1 MVCSAEQSR
10 INGAKSKGAITE
22 RGKAIASRNATK
34 HGLLAQQ
41 PPLLASEDLETFQG
55 LLQSLVDEY
64 EPLGAIE
71 WHLVQTIA
79 MCIQR
84 QYRLWGAEAALGNA
98 QLLPPVSPPWTDQ
111 NYPTQKQPEHNEHW
125 SHYHPVNLAKEKKLL
140 RWYCDRHPQRYYP
153 TERRS
158 KYFADIW
165 QEWVESNTRDLER
178 VKDEYPTDGIPGK
191 PDSVLAI
198 ANAKRYN
205 TRFYDWLRDLYQEDH
220 PYADTHFYCISLEAA
235 NVPKSKDSW
244 EYYRARHAVVLDKF
258 QKRIERIEQI
268 EEEIEQEKER
278 HQQELAV
285 YREQTTSPI
294 SQQVLLLS
302 RYESHIAKQLKE
314 AIAQLQFLQSQRETK
329 GSIGSFGK
337 IPQ

>member
-1 MVCSAEQSR
+1 MVCSSEQSR
-10 INGAKSKGAITE
+10 INGTKSKGAVTA

-34 HGLLAQQ
+34 HGLLAKQ

-71 WHLVQTIA
+71 WCLVQTIA

-84 QYRLWGAEAALGNA
+84 QHRLWGAEAALGNA
-98 QLLPPVSPPWTDQ
+98 QLLPPVSSSLTAQ
-111 NYPTQKQPEHNEHW
+111 KYPTHKQPEHNEHW

-165 QEWVESNTRDLER
+165 QEWIDSTIRDLER

-198 ANAKRYN
+198 ANAEQYSN
-205 TRFYDWLRDLYQEDH
+205 RFFDWIRDLYQEEH
-220 PYADTHFYCISLEAA
+220 PYAEIHFYYASLKAA
-235 NVPKSKDSW
+235 DVPKSKDSW
-244 EYYRARHAVVLDKF
+244 EYYRACHTLALDKF

-268 EEEIEQEKER
+268 EEDIEQEKER
-278 HQQELAV
+278 YQQELAA

-314 AIAQLQFLQSQRETK
+314 AIDQLQSLQSQRKTK